1 MSKESNEK
9 PKTGQVRMVPGGMR
23 NLVDDVFGTAR
34 TNESNEIVQKNH
46 ENNGETISNTPVS
59 VKENGLIDFRDFL
72 EEYKA
77 GDPYDRHTIYL
88 TTDVKDVLDK
98 LKASKELKKYTLKEI
113 LNSIVHAYVMEHRK
127 DMIEIIS
134 SKKNNILD

>member
-1 MSKESNEK
+1 MSKESNNK
-9 PKTGQVRMVPGGMR
+9 PKAGQVRMVPGGMR
-23 NLVDDVFGTAR
+23 HLVDDVFGT
-34 TNESNEIVQKNH
+34 THSSESNEIVQKSQ
-46 ENNGETISNTPVS
+46 ENKGETISNPPVNN
-59 VKENGLIDFRDFL
+59 NGNGFVDFRDFL
-72 EEYKA
+72 EEYKSC
-77 GDPYDRHTIYL
+77 DPYDRHTVYL

-113 LNSIVHAYVMEHRK
+113 LNSIIHAYVMEHRD